1 MKYPKLKIRYS
12 RERDKKTK
20 HLTLSWN
27 CFLGMGIFD
36 VFLGFMAYDDG
47 RWWVVVVLFTLF
59 SIFGLYGIISSN
71 AKLKKINQEIE
82 KLKKQEKELKNQLR
96 W

>member
-47 RWWVVVVLFTLF
+47 R
-59 SIFGLYGIISSN
+59 
-71 AKLKKINQEIE
+71 
-82 KLKKQEKELKNQLR
+82 
-96 W
+96 